1 MNCFLFFVYIFF
13 ARYGIVFTLIVVAAI
28 SAASLSPSGSVGDP
42 GKADKTIHVLAYAAA
57 ILPVALSRSKRIFLT
72 GLGVIAWSGAIE
84 LLQPLVGRG
93 ATVADLLAN
102 TVGVVLGLCVGYLA
116 RWSLRNILSQHQRF

>member
-1 MNCFLFFVYIFF
+1 MNRFLFFVYIFLV
-13 ARYGIVFTLIVVAAI
+13 RYGILLTLIAVAAI
-28 SAASLSPSGSVGDP
+28 SAASLSPSGSAGDP

-72 GLGVIAWSGAIE
+72 ALCVIAWSGAIE

-93 ATVADLLAN
+93 AAVSDLLAN
-102 TVGVVLGLCVGYLA
+102 AVGVLLGLLIGYLA
-116 RWSLRNILSQHQRF
+116 RWILRNILTQHQRF